1 MRSKNFKFSVEM
13 EDQNIQPVS
22 YKKIVSNLNFYYFCG
37 ICSEFTNYLG
47 ETIKYEIDG
56 RNSINLG
63 FILKRWEV
71 SHEIS
76 TFYMEGEQSFN
87 RDGISFIRS

>member
-1 MRSKNFKFSVEM
+1 MD
-13 EDQNIQPVS
+13 DQNIQTVS
-22 YKKIVSNLNFYYFCG
+22 YKKIVSISTFITSVGSILSLQ
-37 ICSEFTNYLG
+37 IIS

>member
-1 MRSKNFKFSVEM
+1 MRSKNFKFSVKM

-22 YKKIVSNLNFYYFCG
+22 YKKIVSNLNFYYFVG
-37 ICSEFTNYLG
+37 SAPSLQIIS

-76 TFYMEGEQSFN
+76 TFYMEGGQSFN

>member
-1 MRSKNFKFSVEM
+1 MDDE
-13 EDQNIQPVS
+13 NIQPVS
-22 YKKIVSNLNFYYFCG
+22 YKKIVSKTTQYLDQLYCYGGLGSVQSFQ
-37 ICSEFTNYLG
+37 IISER
-47 ETIKYEIDG
+47 IKYERDG

>member
-1 MRSKNFKFSVEM
+1 MD
-13 EDQNIQPVS
+13 DQNIQPVS
-22 YKKIVSNLNFYYFCG
+22 YKKIVSILTFITSVG
-37 ICSEFTNYLG
+37 SILSLQIIS